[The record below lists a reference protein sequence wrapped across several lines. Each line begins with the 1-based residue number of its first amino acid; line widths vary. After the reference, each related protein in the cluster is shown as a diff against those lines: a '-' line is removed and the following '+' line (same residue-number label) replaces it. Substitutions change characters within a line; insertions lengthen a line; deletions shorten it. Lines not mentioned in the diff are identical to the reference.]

1 MKFTTKQIARTGIL
15 LALCIV
21 SQFFKNLSVY
31 LTGPIIN
38 AVLIIA
44 VLSVGL
50 SCGLLIAVIT
60 PVTAYL
66 IAPSPI
72 IASIPPV
79 MVMIMLGNCIL
90 VLCVWLFYTK
100 FKFSG
105 KLIAGLLT
113 GSALKA
119 CFMTAAVTGILF
131 SVFGEALK
139 PQQIAMGKIMFS
151 TTQLI
156 TALTGSLLA
165 FLIWLPLKKFLKA
178 EN

>member
-1 MKFTTKQIARTGIL
+1 MKFTTKQLAQTGIL

-38 AVLIIA
+38 TILIIA

-50 SCGLLIAVIT
+50 AGGLAIAVIT
-60 PVTAYL
+60 PITAYL

-72 IASIPPV
+72 ITAIPPV

-90 VLCVWLFYTK
+90 VFCVWLFTNK

-105 KLIAGLLT
+105 KLIAGMLT

-119 CFMTAAVTGILF
+119 GFMAVFITKVLF
-131 SVFGEALK
+131 SVYENALPEK
-139 PQQIAMGKIMFS
+139 LLAKGQLMFS
-151 TTQLI
+151 ITQLI
-156 TALTGSLLA
+156 TALLGSFLA
-165 FLIWLPLKKFLKA
+165 FLIWIPLKKYLKA
-178 EN
+178 ED

>member
-1 MKFTTKQIARTGIL
+1 MKFTTKQLAQTAIL

-44 VLSVGL
+44 VLSAGL
-50 SCGLLIAVIT
+50 ASGLFIAVIT
-60 PVTAYL
+60 PITAYL

-72 IASIPPV
+72 ITAIPPV

-90 VLCVWLFYTK
+90 VLSVWLFNTK

-105 KLIAGLLT
+105 KLIAGLLS
-113 GSALKA
+113 GSVLKA
-119 CFMTAAVTGILF
+119 AFMTVFISKILF
-131 SVFGEALK
+131 SVYKSALPEK
-139 PQQIAMGKIMFS
+139 LLAKGQIMFS

-156 TALTGSLLA
+156 TALIGSLIA
-165 FLIWLPLKKFLKA
+165 FSVWIPLKQYLKA
-178 EN
+178 EA